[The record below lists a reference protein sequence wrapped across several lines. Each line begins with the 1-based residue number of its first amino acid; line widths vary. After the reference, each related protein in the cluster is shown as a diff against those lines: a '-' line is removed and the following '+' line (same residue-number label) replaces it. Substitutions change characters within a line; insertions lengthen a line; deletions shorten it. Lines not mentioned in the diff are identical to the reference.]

1 MNMSNEVKEMLGKM
15 PFVPIATLE
24 SNGPHLIVVS
34 KAIVID
40 DETIAFFGWRQ
51 GVTSR
56 NLEKNGIIQIAVVS
70 EARNKGYR
78 LAGKGHIEKEG
89 AISDRRALCGRDG
102 SSHFLL
108 QSSRMRSITRPILSI
123 FSDVSAPK

>member
-56 NLEKNGIIQIAVVS
+56 NIEKNGIIQIAVVS
-70 EARNKGYR
+70 EARDKGYR
-78 LAGKGHIEKEG
+78 LVGKGHIEREG
-89 AISDRRALCGRDG
+89 AISDRLREIFPKQLGKLNFVTVMKVERIE
-102 SSHFLL
+102 SLL
-108 QSSRMRSITRPILSI
+108 
-123 FSDVSAPK
+123 